1 MGNCFMKLK
10 QILRCVSLLIC
21 FNSNILAVPFIT
33 HTSSNYAR
41 NYYYYYN
48 RSTVNH
54 GGGGGYFG
62 YSSIS
67 KLVSPTY
74 NLNNYSSVVVYNEP
88 ITYLTNWVRENDK
101 FLLVIHGN
109 TLSVIGDKRNCDIH
123 LKNMMAVDVIDQGV
137 LVYMKNQQINLI
149 KDICKSNQ
157 QIIVPEEFRNLKH
170 RYKKQYFSDVYTFST
185 KYQSNGYDS
194 IKRVYF
200 RESKNELGNHITKIV
215 DANVGEKFYFVLD
228 SKPNVLYKF
237 NYKFD

>member
-1 MGNCFMKLK
+1 MKTK
-10 QILRCVSLLIC
+10 QFLAFFCLLIL
-21 FNSNILAVPFIT
+21 NSNISAIAFVNPT
-33 HTSSNYAR
+33 HSN
-41 NYYYYYN
+41 NYYYYNYYN
-48 RSTVNH
+48 SLTKNH
-54 GGGGGYFG
+54 GSGVYFG

-67 KLVSPTY
+67 RLVSPTY
-74 NLNNYSSVVVYNEP
+74 NLNNYSSVVVYNES
-88 ITYLTNWVRENDK
+88 ITYLTNWVRESDK

-109 TLSVIGDKRNCDIH
+109 TLSVIGDNRNCDIH

-137 LVYMKNQQINLI
+137 LVYMNNYQIKLI
-149 KDICKSNQ
+149 KNICKSNQ
-157 QIIVPEEFRNLKH
+157 EIVVPEEFGDLKK
-170 RYKKQYFSDVYTFST
+170 RYKKQYFNDMYNFST
-185 KYQSNGYDS
+185 IYQRNSYDS